1 MTKKRYPTNILEQVQ
16 ASLEAW
22 KRIDSEL
29 KIGEL
34 SQETLT
40 SLLNQGRQIETQF
53 DALEAQLTELRNQRD
68 QVFWESWQ
76 VLKRLRAGIKAVYGD
91 DSSQYEMIGGTRLS
105 ERKTRKKTTT

>member
-1 MTKKRYPTNILEQVQ
+1 MAKKRYPTDILEQVQ
-16 ASLEAW
+16 ACLEAW
-22 KRIDSEL
+22 KRIDPDL

-34 SQETLT
+34 SRE
-40 SLLNQGRQIETQF
+40 SLNDLLSQGRKIGTRF
-53 DALEAQLTELRNQRD
+53 DALEAELTELRNQRD

-105 ERKTRKKTTT
+105 ERKTRKKTMV